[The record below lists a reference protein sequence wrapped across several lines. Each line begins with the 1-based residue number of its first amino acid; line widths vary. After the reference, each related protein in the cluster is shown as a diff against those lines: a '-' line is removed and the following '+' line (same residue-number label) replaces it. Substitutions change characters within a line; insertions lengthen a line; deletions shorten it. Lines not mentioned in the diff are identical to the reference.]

1 MSDTNKEPTEV
12 DRLKQRLHVAVTQSN
27 AAARIATA
35 WRQKNVELGQ
45 EVVLLESELANVRRS
60 HAKYRVAQEASLWFR
75 IGRRLGFYV

>member
-12 DRLKQRLHVAVTQSN
+12 DLLNQRLRIAMKQAN
-27 AAARIATA
+27 AAADIARSWRNENIALEKKLQTA
-35 WRQKNVELGQ
+35 ERD
-45 EVVLLESELANVRRS
+45 LANVRRS